1 MEAATQER
9 VYSAKEIAYLLGK
22 AKPEGKDWKCCCPAH
37 DDKNPSLSLCDGD
50 DGRLIAHCYGGCDW
64 LQIKAALENKGITYN
79 KGRKYQR
86 SVVPFRSY
94 GKDRNLQV
102 GDKIKGLP
110 ITDIYSYPSEEG
122 EHLYSKYRLVKPD
135 GSKDFRILP
144 PNQKPVLYNLPEI
157 KRARENGLTVYL
169 CEGEKDAD
177 SVSSLGLIS
186 TSPPHGA
193 GKGDDIGKKW
203 RDSYTETLRGLDVVI
218 FADNDEAGIKFAQ
231 GVAAQIKDSAASV
244 KVVEFPE
251 LPVKGDVTDYLKD
264 HTKEQLLEK
273 VEASS
278 IFVLPQDVKQFEL
291 SEFGNGERFAYYSNG
306 KAKYCSSLKEWLS
319 FNGKVWKV
327 NSVLSERLAK
337 EIINLIP
344 KEIIFHPSE
353 KQQKAFEG
361 FLNKSKKWNGIL
373 HALNCARSELGMQ
386 VESDQL
392 DAHPSITG
400 RTLFNANNGTIDLKT
415 GSFRPHS
422 KDDFLTKISPVDYVP
437 GAKAPRWEQFLREIC
452 EDDVELVEWLQCF
465 LGYVMTGECCLRI
478 FAVLYGS
485 GRNGKSTLIETVSR
499 ILGDDYAKGIP
510 TQSLYARK
518 EESSTAPE
526 LTRLV
531 GTRFVYASEG
541 KENERL
547 NTGTVKRFTGDEK
560 ITARGLY
567 SAPVDFQPQFTVLL
581 STNHKPKIDDT
592 TNSIWDR
599 TRLIPFK
606 RRFSDEEVDTSLRR
620 KFLSESSGILN
631 WLVEG
636 AGKFYQQGMKLPH
649 CSAVTQATQ
658 DYRSDSDKVQ
668 GWIAERVEHGRDY
681 RLQVGAAHTDFIQWC
696 QAEDGGTDI
705 SLPTFREKMKEKGYS
720 IISGGQRRK
729 FFTGMRLKEEE
740 PSKEEIN
747 V

>member
-437 GAKAPRWEQFLREIC
+437 GAKEI
-452 EDDVELVEWLQCF
+452 
-465 LGYVMTGECCLRI
+465 
-478 FAVLYGS
+478 
-485 GRNGKSTLIETVSR
+485 GR
-499 ILGDDYAKGIP
+499 
-510 TQSLYARK
+510 
-518 EESSTAPE
+518 
-526 LTRLV
+526 
-531 GTRFVYASEG
+531 
-541 KENERL
+541 
-547 NTGTVKRFTGDEK
+547 
-560 ITARGLY
+560 
-567 SAPVDFQPQFTVLL
+567 
-581 STNHKPKIDDT
+581 
-592 TNSIWDR
+592 
-599 TRLIPFK
+599 
-606 RRFSDEEVDTSLRR
+606 
-620 KFLSESSGILN
+620 
-631 WLVEG
+631 
-636 AGKFYQQGMKLPH
+636 
-649 CSAVTQATQ
+649 
-658 DYRSDSDKVQ
+658 
-668 GWIAERVEHGRDY
+668 
-681 RLQVGAAHTDFIQWC
+681 AH
-696 QAEDGGTDI
+696 
-705 SLPTFREKMKEKGYS
+705 
-720 IISGGQRRK
+720 
-729 FFTGMRLKEEE
+729 
-740 PSKEEIN
+740 